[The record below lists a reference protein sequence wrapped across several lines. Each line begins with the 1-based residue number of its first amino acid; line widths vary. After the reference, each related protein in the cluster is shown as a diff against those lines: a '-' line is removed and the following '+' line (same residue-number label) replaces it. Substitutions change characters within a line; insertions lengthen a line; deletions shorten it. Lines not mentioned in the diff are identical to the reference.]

1 MLFRSKQINFLGKII
16 KIKATLSENVN
27 LFFRIKTRIIHLFQK
42 NKRPKDF
49 PIIINNFNRLQY
61 LQKQI
66 DWLVSCGL
74 KNIHVI
80 DNASTYAPLLE
91 YYKIIPATVYILD
104 RNVGHNA
111 LWRTHLYQRFRKYY
125 YVYTDPDLLP
135 AQDTPKDF
143 INHFKDLL
151 DKYPEIQKVGF
162 GLITNDLPDH
172 YPRKEEVIAW
182 EKKFTTNEIEPGVYR
197 SKIDTTFALYRPG
210 AFMQCWEN
218 TLRTGYPYTLHH
230 MPWYENPSEAEVET
244 KYYLEQATGVS
255 SWYNSLKNSSSP
267 YEG

>member
-1 MLFRSKQINFLGKII
+1 MGRNKIYHL
-16 KIKATLSENVN
+16 KGTLSENVN
-27 LFFRIKTRIIHLFQK
+27 TVFRIETRLYHLLHKFSKPK
-42 NKRPKDF
+42 NY

-66 DWLVSCGL
+66 DWLLSCGL

-91 YYKIIPATVYILD
+91 YYKIIPATVYMLD

-111 LWRTHLYQRFRKYY
+111 LWRTHLYQRFGKYY
-125 YVYTDPDLLP
+125 HVYTDPDLLP
-135 AQDTPKDF
+135 SEHTPKNF
-143 INHFKDLL
+143 MNHFKDLL
-151 DKYPEIQKVGF
+151 DKYPEIEKVGF
-162 GLITNDLPDH
+162 GLITNDLPHH
-172 YPRKEEVIAW
+172 YPKKEEVITW
-182 EKKFTTNEIEPGVYR
+182 EKQFTTNEIEPAVYR

-218 TLRTGYPYTLHH
+218 TLRTGNPYTLHH
-230 MPWYENPSEAEVET
+230 MPWYEDPAKADEET
-244 KYYLEQATGVS
+244 RYYMEQATAAS
-255 SWYNSLKNSSSP
+255 SWYNSLKNSSTP